1 MVACQYSVRKTRG
14 PGRTKEYIR
23 MLENRLQR
31 LESSIQPAD
40 EPCEPSGSHVDSPNK
55 PDVPE
60 EGSTASLPEIEI
72 PAPTPQTSSLEL
84 AVEQTGSTAQSAMP
98 LPLLA
103 FMSKTTRLLELM
115 KELIDNV
122 NPEGFKKT
130 MFTQLFSDTDVFP
143 LLGLVIEDINQVYP
157 LLTQTTLLELLHQQH
172 ASGLEDSTESPG
184 RWAVMNSYF
193 AMIMQWKA
201 ANNGFRD
208 FSSLAW
214 AFFKNSF
221 SVFPELII
229 RGNNVLACQGLLF
242 MTMFLQGSAD
252 MRTASQIL
260 SAAARLSHIIGLNR
274 KAFHSTVQPSEK
286 DAYLQTFWN
295 IYILDANEAMKS
307 GLSPS
312 IDHNDVRLPLPSARL
327 PEELGAVYLSETREQ
342 INATRYRAELAIIQS
357 KIQSKLFSETALQWD
372 VTKLS
377 SAVRE
382 LTGDLQAWRTS
393 LPLEF
398 RPSVDMTPSTQ
409 LELPIIL
416 LHFAYYNCIGKIGSI
431 ARHLQNSNAPRC
443 SPASAVD
450 LLGTRSNLTSP
461 PSICAA
467 AARATIRLL
476 RSMESQPFTCIWRI
490 ICYPLAASITLLADV
505 LSDPMGR
512 NAHLDFEL
520 ISEFAQLLER
530 LQVAEV
536 CDVNELLAGCSK
548 FRDITQT
555 FVFPKDNIPPFEEV
569 AHPESNRAVSMEQV
583 ESMREKLSLHH
594 DHMLLAQGL
603 IGNMP
608 LLCAEA
614 SHVFSDILDIPQG
627 SNSEFGLF
635 VPRLLQPQIYN
646 FHFS

>member
-1 MVACQYSVRKTRG
+1 MPKEPGSANKRISNVSPSPELYNLPYGGDDQRG
-14 PGRTKEYIR
+14 VYTD
-23 MLENRLQR
+23 
-31 LESSIQPAD
+31 SSRHVSPAKSEGFD
-40 EPCEPSGSHVDSPNK
+40 VMAANPLVCHK

-60 EGSTASLPEIEI
+60 EGSTVSPPEIEI
-72 PAPTPQTSSLEL
+72 PAPTPQTSSLEP
-84 AVEQTGSTAQSAMP
+84 AVEKTGCTAQSAPP

-103 FMSKTTRLLELM
+103 FMSKATRLLELV
-115 KELIDNV
+115 KELINNV

-130 MFTQLFSDTDVFP
+130 MFTQLFSDPKVFK
-143 LLGLVIEDINQVYP
+143 LVGLVIEDINQMYP
-157 LLTQTTLLELLHQQH
+157 LLTETTLLELLDQQH
-172 ASGLEDSTESPG
+172 ASGFEDSTENPS
-184 RWAVMNSYF
+184 RWAVLNSYL
-193 AMIMQWKA
+193 AMTMQWKA
-201 ANNGFRD
+201 DNNGFRD

-221 SVFPELII
+221 SVFSELII
-229 RGNNVLACQGLLF
+229 RGNDVLACQGLLF
-242 MTMFLQGSAD
+242 MTVFLHGSAD

-260 SAAARLSHIIGLNR
+260 SAATRLSQIIGLNR
-274 KAFHSTVQPSEK
+274 KSFHSTVQPSEK

-312 IDHNDVRLPLPSARL
+312 IDHNDVCLPLPSARS
-327 PEELGAVYLSETREQ
+327 PEELGAVSLSETGEK

-382 LTGDLQAWRTS
+382 LTSDLQAWITS

-398 RPSVDMTPSTQ
+398 RP
-409 LELPIIL
+409 
-416 LHFAYYNCIGKIGSI
+416 
-431 ARHLQNSNAPRC
+431 
-443 SPASAVD
+443 
-450 LLGTRSNLTSP
+450 
-461 PSICAA
+461 
-467 AARATIRLL
+467 
-476 RSMESQPFTCIWRI
+476 RI

-512 NAHLDFEL
+512 NAHLDLEL
-520 ISEFAQLLER
+520 ISEFVQLLER
-530 LQVAEV
+530 LQVTEV

-548 FRDITQT
+548 FRDIAQT
-555 FVFPKDNIPPFEEV
+555 FVLPKDNVPPFEEV
-569 AHPESNRAVSMEQV
+569 AHPESNSTVPMEQV

-635 VPRLLQPQIYN
+635 VPRLLQPQMYN
-646 FHFS
+646 FQFS